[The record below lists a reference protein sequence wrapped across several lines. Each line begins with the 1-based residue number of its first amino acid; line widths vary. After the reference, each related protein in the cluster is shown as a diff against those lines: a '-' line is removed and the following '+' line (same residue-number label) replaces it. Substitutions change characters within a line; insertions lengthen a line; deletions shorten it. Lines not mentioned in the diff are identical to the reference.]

1 MMSIVIDAV
10 VVLGILYC
18 AWLGSDKGLFPSL
31 AAGLLVFTSLACA
44 IVLHEVLADIIGN
57 GIVEAAGAL
66 MPMGFMVQKWFGFL
80 LFVGIF
86 WGLLVVLWVYVMP
99 LVTDAELDT
108 LPLIDTF
115 GGAIA
120 GGFSGLLFIGSILIT
135 ASITPF
141 VPFATPTVDIGR
153 TALRTAGRFAG
164 DFHDG
169 RSLVLYGE
177 PATRDGMP
185 LNRADRDAQ
194 LTNESW
200 FDANGTGL
208 DEKDD
213 ADPFYDANG
222 DGIYTK
228 DLYYLDLDGDG
239 VRRIGLLEKYT
250 VGSWDWVIAKRRSRD
265 EPVKKT
271 TPSPTAPTTSTVGKE
286 APRKR
291 NDNPLPADATVS
303 QSVGQTTETVS
314 SSDFL
319 SSLTTEPMTTDAE
332 KPETKPDSKELEP
345 KSTTPVIDF

>member
-1 MMSIVIDAV
+1 MMGIVIDAV

-44 IVLHEVLADIIGN
+44 IVFHEVLADVIGN

-164 DFHDG
+164 DFHEG

-177 PATRDGMP
+177 PATRDGLP
-185 LNRADRDAQ
+185 LSRADRDAQ

-239 VRRIGLLEKYT
+239 GRRIGLLEKYT
-250 VGSWDWVIAKRRSRD
+250 VGSWDWVIAKSRNRD
-265 EPVKKT
+265 ELAGKKKT
-271 TPSPTAPTTSTVGKE
+271 TQKPAQPSAAKPADTVADRGPAKASAGTKPLVKEPTAP
-286 APRKR
+286 PP
-291 NDNPLPADATVS
+291 PLPSTLFDPKTPAAPKDVPA
-303 QSVGQTTETVS
+303 
-314 SSDFL
+314 SDF
-319 SSLTTEPMTTDAE
+319 
-332 KPETKPDSKELEP
+332 
-345 KSTTPVIDF
+345 